1 MDSALHPPTA
11 AAQTAETPL
20 ATVDAFYTW
29 YLEYTTPD
37 AEGYFNNPLSDGAY
51 QASPY
56 LSPDLIAAV
65 DALKAE
71 QGGFHADPFLCAQ
84 DVPANI
90 FTELIREDAAR
101 AEVLVQE
108 QFVLTLHNITAHV
121 VPTDSGWL
129 IDAIFCG
136 ETATPGGVVETF
148 YRDYIAVGQYDEAA
162 GSRGN
167 PLLEGAYRSPL
178 LADDLIAE
186 VDALVAAGEL
196 HADPLLCAQ
205 DMPQWVYGITASED
219 ESSAV
224 AVLLESF
231 QGNPDA
237 RPVQVRLAR
246 AEDRWQIA
254 AVDCAPA
261 PETIITLVYRHY
273 AEQARL
279 NIDSGMGWD
288 LLQNPMRPWNFFLAE
303 EVLADRL
310 AAREAGG
317 VDPLLCAQDIPA
329 AFEVAAQE
337 DGAYLVSGLFPSG
350 PETFS
355 AYPLAEVR
363 GVETLTG
370 WEITS
375 ITCAAR

>member
-1 MDSALHPPTA
+1 MLYRAWIGLLSFCVIFTVVGIVDSATSLPYA
-11 AAQTAETPL
+11 AAQTAQTPL

-51 QASPY
+51 RESPY

-90 FTELIREDAAR
+90 FTELIREDANR

-108 QFVLTLHNITAHV
+108 QFGLALHHITAHV
-121 VPTDSGWL
+121 VLTDSGWL
-129 IDAIFCG
+129 IDSILCA

-162 GSRGN
+162 GGRGN

-178 LADDLIAE
+178 LADDLIAG

-205 DMPQWVYGITASED
+205 D
-219 ESSAV
+219 
-224 AVLLESF
+224 
-231 QGNPDA
+231 
-237 RPVQVRLAR
+237 
-246 AEDRWQIA
+246 
-254 AVDCAPA
+254 
-261 PETIITLVYRHY
+261 
-273 AEQARL
+273 
-279 NIDSGMGWD
+279 
-288 LLQNPMRPWNFFLAE
+288 
-303 EVLADRL
+303 
-310 AAREAGG
+310 
-317 VDPLLCAQDIPA
+317 IPA
-329 AFEVAAQE
+329 GFEVAAQE
-337 DGAYLVSGLFPSG
+337 NGSYLVNGLFPGG

-355 AYPLAEVR
+355 AYSLAEVR

-370 WEITS
+370 WDITS
-375 ITCAAR
+375 ISCMRR